1 MDDVRKLRLST
12 GLKWALGLVGA
23 VVISPV
29 VFLAV
34 KGLVGLA
41 LAAVVGVTIIQ
52 FAPVVSLKLANWKLR
67 ALTAEVEANPIETM
81 QNLYIEKSKEL
92 AAADQNIID
101 FETEIGNF
109 DDEVRGFKKEYPDE
123 APRYQQISDAM
134 HTGLTEM
141 KSEQEFARDRLED
154 FQARIRKA
162 QAIYK
167 MSLAASRVTAFS
179 KSAEARV
186 FQDIKEQIAFDSVRT
201 ELNRSFASL
210 SNALSKRT
218 ERPLLTK
225 AAV

>member
-92 AAADQNIID
+92 TAADQNIID

-123 APRYQQISDAM
+123 APRYQQISEAM